1 MRSRSYISSVAR
13 AVDDTNEIS
22 GGIGHTLHPSDPI
35 ESVLEQQKELIK
47 DSKIKIEVD
56 HSYSYVPPK
65 ISDYSSDSIPF
76 QVIANSAL
84 EIYKDGKIVP
94 GPMGGPNYGMAT
106 DSGRHYWNL
115 TDNIYRFSPIVMTR
129 EETKM
134 HHGKNEKISIENY
147 SKVCYTS
154 SFLSLV

>member
-1 MRSRSYISSVAR
+1 M
-13 AVDDTNEIS
+13 NEIS
-22 GGIGHTLHPSDPI
+22 GGIKYRLHPSDPI
-35 ESVLEQQKELIK
+35 EAVLEQQKELIN
-47 DSKIKIEVD
+47 DSKIMIEAD
-56 HSYSYVPPK
+56 HSYLYVPPK
-65 ISDYSSDSIPF
+65 ISGYSSDSIPF
-76 QVIANSAL
+76 QVIANSAM

-94 GPMGGPNYGMAT
+94 GPMGGPNYGLAT

-115 TDNIYRFSPIVMTR
+115 TDNIFRFSPIVMTR